1 MKKIKRKA
9 AGKEL
14 KVPLFVIGYAAP
26 EPPPPGFLA
35 AWFDQEYGG
44 PLTIQLPRDPGTTRF
59 EAQHGPWS
67 ALVET
72 SLPLAVAE
80 AWRERLQWSHPQA
93 AQVLPL
99 RMTGDRSLRNFRIAD
114 HLRIEQVEGRAD
126 GRVWFHTRG
135 LSKFGLEDIETY
147 RPTGLS
153 ERPVI
158 EAFTEIAEVLTLM
171 GKAPN
176 VGESFMV
183 EGLNR
188 MVRVVRHRTDQSY
201 SLRLN
206 LREVEWE

>member
-1 MKKIKRKA
+1 M
-9 AGKEL
+9 
-14 KVPLFVIGYAAP
+14 
-26 EPPPPGFLA
+26 
-35 AWFDQEYGG
+35 
-44 PLTIQLPRDPGTTRF
+44 
-59 EAQHGPWS
+59 
-67 ALVET
+67 
-72 SLPLAVAE
+72 
-80 AWRERLQWSHPQA
+80 
-93 AQVLPL
+93 
-99 RMTGDRSLRNFRIAD
+99 RNFRIAD

-147 RPTGLS
+147 RPMGLS

-158 EAFTEIAEVLTLM
+158 EAFTEIADVLIQM

-176 VGESFMV
+176 VSESFMV

-201 SLRLN
+201 SPRLN